1 MSKIQLLKI
10 SQMIVIACCHCVFFM
25 VFVAATDE
33 VVGLGDQF
41 LESALEETFQVLEK
55 LPVAFEA

>member
-1 MSKIQLLKI
+1 MFFVKDSTFEIL
-10 SQMIVIACCHCVFFM
+10 QMIVIACCHGVFFM

-41 LESALEETFQVLEK
+41 LESALEES
-55 LPVAFEA
+55 

>member
-1 MSKIQLLKI
+1 
-10 SQMIVIACCHCVFFM
+10 MIVIACCHCVFFM